1 MHTEG
6 RPRPSSS
13 PERNRSQSERRGKT
27 PLSYLKILSSTYQ
40 GSNCVP
46 PAPTAPHHKHAE
58 VITPVPQKGALSGN
72 GVFAERIEL
81 HGGPQG
87 GPWFCMTRVLV
98 KGGTFGPR
106 DECTQRGDDG
116 TRLSTANHRSWR
128 RREGPPPP
136 TAGSPQGE
144 HSPTLSPAS
153 AGQCVCCQPPRFWL
167 WQPQETQQESSTAP
181 PKHQAVSGGFPHR
194 DTHLCKDTQDD
205 RR

>member
-1 MHTEG
+1 
-6 RPRPSSS
+6 
-13 PERNRSQSERRGKT
+13 
-27 PLSYLKILSSTYQ
+27 
-40 GSNCVP
+40 
-46 PAPTAPHHKHAE
+46 
-58 VITPVPQKGALSGN
+58 
-72 GVFAERIEL
+72 
-81 HGGPQG
+81 
-87 GPWFCMTRVLV
+87 MTRVLV

-144 HSPTLSPAS
+144 HSPTLSPTS

-194 DTHLCKDTQDD
+194 DTHLCKDTQMTGVRHLPVAADSGRDLQVAREVD
-205 RR
+205 RDSRTLCGNPAASA